1 MDGVVENVL
10 ALAQRKTP
18 VPVRVNLR
26 EHLAEFVD
34 DFNHSVAEA
43 DISTDVQPADT
54 ELRVDATQLNQVLT
68 NLAQNGIRY
77 SSENGSGSKVALG
90 GGIDKDSDRPFLN
103 VIDFGLGVT
112 DDQVVNLF
120 RPFSTT
126 QTKST
131 GLGLYISRELCEANQ
146 ARLTYIRHAGG
157 GSCFRILFAHPD
169 RISL

>member
-1 MDGVVENVL
+1 M
-10 ALAQRKTP
+10 
-18 VPVRVNLR
+18 R

-68 NLAQNGIRY
+68 NLVQNGIRY
-77 SSENGSGSKVALG
+77 SSENGSGSKVALE

-112 DDQVVNLF
+112 DDQV
-120 RPFSTT
+120 
-126 QTKST
+126 
-131 GLGLYISRELCEANQ
+131 ANQ